1 MAQVKF
7 YKGTLAS
14 YNSKWGKN
22 GTPELTG
29 AIWFTT
35 DTNEIILNNVH
46 YGLSSDDKTALNGAI
61 GTVEFISPDTIKF
74 TNVAGTLEKAITL
87 PKASSTVD
95 GLMSAADKAS
105 LDTLNGDVNIAGSV
119 KKQISDAKAEV
130 VGNDSD
136 ETTSDTIKGVRK
148 HANALNTAMDT
159 RVKGLET
166 KMGSTS
172 VSDQITAAISS
183 LDKADTAIDGQYVSE
198 VSEADGIINVKRVAL
213 PELAEV
219 GGTGKVITTV
229 SQTKGALAATA
240 IDLKAANVA
249 ATATLASDTAVAVT
263 GNNVEAQIASL
274 AASIKTTASAAK
286 SYRIAAISGEE
297 LAALGT
303 NVKEAYKL
311 VDEDGVQAGSAIKIY
326 KDSSLK
332 SVALDGQTLNFTYIL
347 ADGSENTVGVDVSNF
362 LAESEFGKG
371 LEVVNHIV
379 NVKVDAASENFL
391 TVGANGV
398 KLSGVQNAINA
409 AKTELIGGAADG
421 YNTLGKLEDK
431 IKEVDT
437 KVSSAHTV
445 VNAKADGH
453 VIVTVAKSED
463 STHDVVTV
471 TENDIASATNLTN
484 EIAHRKAVTGIKG
497 DAYVKHTEDTII
509 GTATDLDDADVKLA
523 TKLKAVSDD
532 VDTIK
537 GDKTF
542 VKSLA
547 VNNVPADIANNAA
560 TVTIDGADIKLSGYT
575 AASDGGKLTP
585 EDTINAALGK
595 IEYMLTWHE
604 AN

>member
-1 MAQVKF
+1 MALVKF
-7 YKGTLAS
+7 FRGNKANYKGAKGQAHRDS
-14 YNSKWGKN
+14 IYF
-22 GTPELTG
+22 
-29 AIWFTT
+29 AT
-35 DTNEIILNNVH
+35 DTNELLLNETA
-46 YGLSSDDKTALNGAI
+46 YGLSTGDLAKLNTAVDRIDWYIDNN
-61 GTVEFISPDTIKF
+61 TVYIKA
-74 TNVAGTLEKAITL
+74 TTTDGKEEKYTSIPLAT
-87 PKASSTVD
+87 AD
-95 GLMSAADKAS
+95 HAGLMSMGHFSGLTTLMGDK
-105 LDTLNGDVNIAGSV
+105 DTAGSV
-119 KKQISDAKAEV
+119 VKQVADAKSELI
-130 VGNDSD
+130 GNAN
-136 ETTSDTIKGVRK
+136 TDTAASNTIAGAKK
-148 HANALNTAMDT
+148 HADTLNTAMDT
-159 RVKGLET
+159 RVDALEAAIGES
-166 KMGSTS
+166 GS
-172 VSDQITAAISS
+172 VNAQITKAIEA
-183 LDKADTAIDGQYVSE
+183 LDVDA
-198 VSEADGIINVKRVAL
+198 
-213 PELAEV
+213 V

-229 SQTKGALAATA
+229 SETDGKIAATA
-240 IDLKAANVA
+240 IDLTAASVA
-249 ATATLASDTAVAVT
+249 AESTLASDNAVAVT
-263 GNNVEAQIASL
+263 GTNVAAQIASL
-274 AASIKTTASAAK
+274 ATSIKTVSKDAK
-286 SYRIAAISGEE
+286 SYSVKKLTPEEVTALSDSNVREAYQLLDEDSKVSGE
-297 LAALGT
+297 T
-303 NVKEAYKL
+303 
-311 VDEDGVQAGSAIKIY
+311 IKIY

-347 ADGSENTVGVDVSNF
+347 ANGSENTVGVDVSNF

-391 TVGANGV
+391 TVGADGV

-532 VDTIK
+532 VNTIK